1 VPHDPAS
8 LGIQGI
14 CVQSLQSR
22 SQRTRQSLAVQVA
35 FPAPALPDE
44 GALFPMPR
52 GGLHDVAMGD
62 QRSVPVRVAQGI
74 LRLGRRAFH
83 VHRAELVGRNSHRV
97 ARMRAR

>member
-44 GALFPMPR
+44 GALFPIPKGAACMMWQWETKDPSPSESR
-52 GGLHDVAMGD
+52 KGFCGLAGAP
-62 QRSVPVRVAQGI
+62 STFTAQ
-74 LRLGRRAFH
+74 
-83 VHRAELVGRNSHRV
+83 SS
-97 ARMRAR
+97 